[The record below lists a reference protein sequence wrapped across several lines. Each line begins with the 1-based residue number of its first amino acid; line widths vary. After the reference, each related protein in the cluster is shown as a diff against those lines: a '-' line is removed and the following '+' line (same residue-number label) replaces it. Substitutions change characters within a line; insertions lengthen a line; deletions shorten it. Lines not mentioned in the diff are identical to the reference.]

1 MTVMELVR
9 LFAYFGF
16 DWERFISAMGVPCAI
31 LAALG
36 LFFWRAWSEFA
47 PVVKEWLQSQV
58 ENDKV
63 HRRTVVQLTEV
74 YKELTDRI
82 DRLLAVAERVIESN
96 GKSHTK

>member
-1 MTVMELVR
+1 MTVVNLMR
-9 LFAYFGF
+9 LIAYLGF
-16 DWERFISAMGVPCAI
+16 DWERFVSAMGVPCAI
-31 LAALG
+31 LVGLG
-36 LFFWRAWSEFA
+36 FFFWRAWCEFA

-63 HRRTVVQLTEV
+63 HRRAVEQLAQV

-82 DRLLAVAERVIESN
+82 DRLLEVAERVIESN